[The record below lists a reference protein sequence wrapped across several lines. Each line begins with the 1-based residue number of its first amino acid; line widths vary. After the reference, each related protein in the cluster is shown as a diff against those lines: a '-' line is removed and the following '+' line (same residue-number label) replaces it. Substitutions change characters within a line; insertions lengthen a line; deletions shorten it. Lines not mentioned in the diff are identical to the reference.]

1 MHFAYLANTLL
12 KDEESARDN
21 HVLDCNY
28 AKYTP
33 IKKITHKL
41 SNNLFFVWLLI
52 TPPRLKYVA
61 IIPCNLSLMSCFA
74 HVNVSKGSVATHARC
89 GGIFY
94 IHLTAKIYQGIFQSS
109 EIVFLNR
116 LRFDRIMATSLW
128 PRFFLAQ
135 LVDPTTEQ
143 RCWYIK

>member
-1 MHFAYLANTLL
+1 
-12 KDEESARDN
+12 
-21 HVLDCNY
+21 
-28 AKYTP
+28 
-33 IKKITHKL
+33 
-41 SNNLFFVWLLI
+41 
-52 TPPRLKYVA
+52 
-61 IIPCNLSLMSCFA
+61 MSCFA
-74 HVNVSKGSVATHARC
+74 DVNVSKGIVATHARC

-116 LRFDRIMATSLW
+116 LRFDRIMAMSLW
-128 PRFFLAQ
+128 SRFFLAQ